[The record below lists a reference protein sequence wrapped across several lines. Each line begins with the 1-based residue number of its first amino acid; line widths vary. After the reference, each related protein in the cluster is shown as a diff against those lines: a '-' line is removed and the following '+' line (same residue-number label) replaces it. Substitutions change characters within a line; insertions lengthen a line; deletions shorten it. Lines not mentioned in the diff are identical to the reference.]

1 MNTTKTV
8 YNRLFNK
15 KTELESHKI
24 ELSSIQELKS
34 MLSSNDSEVNN
45 FEAFKKEI
53 ETIIRRKKVNKK
65 QTLSSLKETK
75 SVLDNFNKK
84 VKELGL
90 NAKDVKDYV
99 NLSKSFSQ
107 LQDIVLE
114 YDKYNL

>member
-1 MNTTKTV
+1 MNTTKAV
-8 YNRLFNK
+8 YNKLFSK
-15 KTELESHKI
+15 KTELETHKV

-45 FEAFKKEI
+45 FEVFKKEI

-65 QTLSSLKETK
+65 QTLASLKETK
-75 SVLDNFNKK
+75 SVLDDFNKK

-90 NAKDVKDYV
+90 NAKDVKEYV
-99 NLSKSFSQ
+99 NLSKSFSE
-107 LQDIVLE
+107 LQTIVSE